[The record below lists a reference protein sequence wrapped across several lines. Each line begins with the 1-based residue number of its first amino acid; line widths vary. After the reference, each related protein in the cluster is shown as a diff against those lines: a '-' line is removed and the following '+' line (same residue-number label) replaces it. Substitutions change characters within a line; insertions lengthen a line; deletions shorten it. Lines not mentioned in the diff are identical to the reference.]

1 MCWQDSR
8 LRKCA
13 AALISFVAIGCSP
26 AAVLAP
32 SEARAAK
39 VSQAAVQAAASTEG
53 GSLEAAASKASA
65 TGRKVA
71 MSLIGLAL
79 AIVGVVLAFRRN
91 FREAAGVFAI
101 GLVAVLFATSAGL
114 HVLQNTVSSLFGA
127 Q

>member
-1 MCWQDSR
+1 MCWQESKFA
-8 LRKCA
+8 KCA
-13 AALISFVAIGCSP
+13 AALIAFVAIACSST
-26 AAVLAP
+26 AVLAP
-32 SEARAAK
+32 GEARAAAG
-39 VSQAAVQAAASTEG
+39 SQAPVQAATSTEG
-53 GSLEAAASKASA
+53 GSLEAAASKASS

-79 AIVGVVLAFRRN
+79 AVVGVVLAFRRN

>member
-8 LRKCA
+8 LAKCA
-13 AALISFVAIGCSP
+13 AALIALVAIACSST
-26 AAVLAP
+26 AALAP
-32 SEARAAK
+32 GEAHAAAG
-39 VSQAAVQAAASTEG
+39 SQTTVQASGSSEG
-53 GSLEAAASKASA
+53 GSLEAAASKASS

-101 GLVAVLFATSAGL
+101 GLVAVLLATSTGL
-114 HVLQNTVSSLFGA
+114 HLLQNTVSSLFGS

>member
-8 LRKCA
+8 LTKCA
-13 AALISFVAIGCSP
+13 AALISFVAIACSST
-26 AAVLAP
+26 AVLTP
-32 SEARAAK
+32 REAQAATG
-39 VSQAAVQAAASTEG
+39 SQAAVQAATPSEG
-53 GSLEAAASKASA
+53 GSLEAAASKASS

-71 MSLIGLAL
+71 MSMIGLAL

>member
-8 LRKCA
+8 FTKCA
-13 AALISFVAIGCSP
+13 AALISLVAIAYSST
-26 AAVLAP
+26 AVLVP
-32 SEARAAK
+32 NDARAATG
-39 VSQAAVQAAASTEG
+39 SQASVQAATSTEG
-53 GSLEAAASKASA
+53 GSLEAAASKASS

-114 HVLQNTVSSLFGA
+114 HVLQNTVSSLFGP

>member
-8 LRKCA
+8 LTKCA
-13 AALISFVAIGCSP
+13 AALISFVAIACSS

-32 SEARAAK
+32 SEARAAPGSQ
-39 VSQAAVQAAASTEG
+39 VSVQAPTSTEG
-53 GSLEAAASKASA
+53 GSLEAAASKASS

-114 HVLQNTVSSLFGA
+114 HVLQNTVSSLFGS